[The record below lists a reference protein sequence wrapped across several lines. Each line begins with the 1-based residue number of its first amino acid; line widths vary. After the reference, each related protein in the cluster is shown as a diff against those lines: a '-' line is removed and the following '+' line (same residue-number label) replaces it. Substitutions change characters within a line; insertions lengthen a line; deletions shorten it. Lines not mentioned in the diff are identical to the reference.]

1 MRCCRLLMG
10 QAACC
15 CVEQSCEPP
24 FSVLE
29 VLGKAR
35 VAELVDALDLE
46 SSGSSVGVQFPP
58 LAPAISRCHQRV
70 FPSARSRV
78 KLPAACPC
86 SMSQRLPSSLLAFY
100 LLHFVVVPTVR
111 TVPACFVMPR
121 LRQDESVSGGGDT
134 LLPTPDR
141 PFFAAPELRMRRA
154 CVALL
159 FMVAET
165 VPIAESRK
173 AGEPPA
179 WQMGEKIAQGAPCG
193 IHH

>member
-15 CVEQSCEPP
+15 CAEQSCEPP

-58 LAPAISRCHQRV
+58 LAPAISRRLAARFPFCIGRCCKLSAQAADGKPHLPSCRFSSLILLSV
-70 FPSARSRV
+70 TRCAPFPSAQWSV
-78 KLPAACPC
+78 ACGNTQPQAKKV
-86 SMSQRLPSSLLAFY
+86 SAV
-100 LLHFVVVPTVR
+100 LHT
-111 TVPACFVMPR
+111 
-121 LRQDESVSGGGDT
+121 G
-134 LLPTPDR
+134 R

-165 VPIAESRK
+165 VPSAVRRH
-173 AGEPPA
+173 GPRDR
-179 WQMGEKIAQGAPCG
+179 GR
-193 IHH
+193 